1 MRTIFLSALFLF
13 YVSGLNAQHD
23 TLVVF
28 KLKVVPDTTVG
39 GVQGVS
45 IMLTMKHVYDTL
57 FHGRTHPATVFAD
70 IEIMSAKKAVTA
82 TQKTSSYRI
91 GKGNAGCRIR
101 PQTHG
106 VVVKNI
112 HIPYYALELK
122 EGKYTLDFAVKAWQN
137 DTTTF
142 AEKVYRIPVKHDSL
156 FSAQAN
162 IPSKQYFKV
171 LVSGVRAMETDF
183 DGKQWD
189 YNMISGAPPDIVWK
203 VMTSEGEKTD
213 YLFVSPMMKNSY
225 SAAWLDDSGKLCL
238 SKGDRFYLKV
248 YDNDPLYDDLMA
260 SEQFT
265 VETLMELS
273 RKNKEIQTGRLT
285 YFKVSAEEVTP

>member
-1 MRTIFLSALFLF
+1 MRTTVITALFILF
-13 YVSGLNAQHD
+13 VSGLNAQHD

-28 KLKVVPDTTVG
+28 KLKLVPDTTAG
-39 GVQGVS
+39 GVRGVS
-45 IMLTMKHVYDTL
+45 IMLSMKHIYDTI
-57 FHGRTHPATVFAD
+57 FHGRSHPSTIYAD
-70 IEIMSAKKAVTA
+70 IEILTAGKNVTA
-82 TQKTSSYRI
+82 TKKTSSYRI
-91 GKGNAGCRIR
+91 GKGNAGYRVR

-106 VVVKNI
+106 VTVKNI
-112 HIPYYALELK
+112 HIPYYALDVT
-122 EGKYTLDFAVKAWQN
+122 EGKHQLNFCIKAWQN

-142 AEKVYRIPVKHDSL
+142 AEKVYRIPLKYDSA
-156 FSAQAN
+156 FSAMVN
-162 IPSKQYFKV
+162 IPPKEYFKV

-203 VMTSEGEKTD
+203 VMTSEGERTD

-238 SKGDRFYLKV
+238 SKGDKFYIKV

-265 VETLMELS
+265 TETLIELS
-273 RKNKEIQTGRLT
+273 QKNKEIQTGRLT
-285 YFKVSAEEVTP
+285 YFKLTAERVE